1 MACLLGDSLFEIDG
15 QGPAPTKDYY
25 QFTVTKTEVIW
36 RSWKISL
43 RSEFR
48 NARPG
53 ELRMPHKDFLEDS
66 RLQGQVRVV
75 YGQKTLRYSQALCR
89 GEFDFLER
97 MPNALLLCILSHLEL
112 EDIARLRLTSRR
124 LRQVCDSEE
133 FWVQAVWSSC
143 GPPSPQVCS
152 LARELGWRQVF
163 FTSKLQLQKLLSRR
177 RRGSPRSPTQPH
189 AADTVSLALSDMG
202 LGSGPDSGSDSGPS
216 PDSGSG
222 PSPGPSP
229 DSGSG
234 PSPDSGSGPS
244 PGPSP
249 DSGSGPSPTPGPSPD
264 SGSGRGPTPNLETQV
279 WLYVVDQG
287 GQVGDADPNPS
298 HNPSPN
304 PRPSPGLYPRP
315 SPGLDPR
322 PSPGLYPRPSPGPD
336 PRPSPGPDL
345 PGEQLAG
352 LRKGSGVQRD
362 PGNGRG
368 DWKRDSGRRLK

>member
-1 MACLLGDSLFEIDG
+1 MQIRRTDIDCASSLPRQPSKAFKMACLLGDSLFEIDG

-53 ELRMPHKDFLEDS
+53 ELRMQHKDFLEDS

-97 MPNALLLCILSHLEL
+97 MPDALLLCILSHLEL

-133 FWVQAVWSSC
+133 FWAQAVLSSC

-177 RRGSPRSPTQPH
+177 RRGSPRSPTEPRT
-189 AADTVSLALSDMG
+189 ADAVSLALSDMG
-202 LGSGPDSGSDSGPS
+202 LGSGPDSGS
-216 PDSGSG
+216 GSS

-234 PSPDSGSGPS
+234 PSPDSGTSPSPS

-249 DSGSGPSPTPGPSPD
+249 DSGAGPS
-264 SGSGRGPTPNLETQV
+264 PTPNLETQV
-279 WLYVVDQG
+279 WLYVEDQG
-287 GQVGDADPNPS
+287 GQEGDADPNPS
-298 HNPSPN
+298 HN
-304 PRPSPGLYPRP
+304 
-315 SPGLDPR
+315 
-322 PSPGLYPRPSPGPD
+322 
-336 PRPSPGPDL
+336 L

>member
-1 MACLLGDSLFEIDG
+1 MQIRRTDIDCASSLPRQPSKAFKMACLLGDSLFEIDG

-53 ELRMPHKDFLEDS
+53 ELRMQHKDFLEDS

-97 MPNALLLCILSHLEL
+97 MPDALLLCILSHLEL

-133 FWVQAVWSSC
+133 FWAQAVLSSC

-177 RRGSPRSPTQPH
+177 RRGSPRSPTEPRT
-189 AADTVSLALSDMG
+189 ADAVSLALSDMG
-202 LGSGPDSGSDSGPS
+202 LGSGPDSGS
-216 PDSGSG
+216 GSS

-229 DSGSG
+229 DSGPGPSPDSGSDSGPSPNSGSGSSPSSG
-234 PSPDSGSGPS
+234 PSPDSGTSPSPS

-249 DSGSGPSPTPGPSPD
+249 DSGAGPS
-264 SGSGRGPTPNLETQV
+264 PTPNLETQV
-279 WLYVVDQG
+279 WLYVEDQG
-287 GQVGDADPNPS
+287 GQEGDADPNPS
-298 HNPSPN
+298 HN
-304 PRPSPGLYPRP
+304 
-315 SPGLDPR
+315 
-322 PSPGLYPRPSPGPD
+322 
-336 PRPSPGPDL
+336 L